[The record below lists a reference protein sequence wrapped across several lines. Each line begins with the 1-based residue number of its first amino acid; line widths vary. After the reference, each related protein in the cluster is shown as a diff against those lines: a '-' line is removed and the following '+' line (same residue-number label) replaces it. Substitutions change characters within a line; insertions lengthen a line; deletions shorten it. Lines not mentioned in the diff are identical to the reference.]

1 MYSDKA
7 FWKERRTMDST
18 VLVAIISGV
27 CTLLGSSL
35 GVLAS
40 AKLSNYRIGQLEKK
54 VEKHNS
60 LVERMYHL
68 EEKDAV
74 VDEQIKT
81 VNRRISDL
89 ERKVKVEQN

>member
-1 MYSDKA
+1 
-7 FWKERRTMDST
+7 MDST

-40 AKLSNYRIGQLEKK
+40 AKLSNYRIEQLEKR
-54 VEKHNS
+54 VEKHNT

-74 VDEQIKT
+74 VDEQIRT
-81 VNRRISDL
+81 VNHRISDL
-89 ERKVKVEQN
+89 ERKVKIEQD

>member
-1 MYSDKA
+1 
-7 FWKERRTMDST
+7 MDST